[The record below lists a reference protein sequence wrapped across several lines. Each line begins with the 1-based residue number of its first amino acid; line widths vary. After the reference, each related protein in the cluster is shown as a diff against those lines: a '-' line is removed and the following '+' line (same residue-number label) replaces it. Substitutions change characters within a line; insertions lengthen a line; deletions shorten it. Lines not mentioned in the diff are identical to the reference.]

1 MEIILKDNTYYDVEQ
16 ADLIYWTGVFSNVDV
31 YREVMVMGSW
41 SLSNPGKRKTKA
53 GIKRFINAW
62 LSKAQKTGKSI
73 DIPLHSRLADVTWV
87 IDPVL
92 RIESQAYFLD
102 KYGFYYL
109 NGEKV
114 IASPEI
120 KQLTTTPPNTVNK
133 EDR

>member
-16 ADLIYWTGVFSNVDV
+16 ADLLLWTEAFTNVDV
-31 YREVMVMGSW
+31 YRQLIVMCSW
-41 SLSNPGKRKTKA
+41 CLANPGKRKTKA

-62 LSKAQKTGKSI
+62 LTRANEKGKSI
-73 DIPLHSRLADVTWV
+73 DLPLHSRLADVTWV

-92 RIESQAYFLD
+92 RIECQEYFIN

-114 IASPEI
+114 IANQT
-120 KQLTTTPPNTVNK
+120 KQLNVSAN
-133 EDR
+133 